1 MASGTSGL
9 RRLGFTLIELLV
21 VMAVIAILIALLLP
35 AVQRAREAAR
45 RVQCANNLKQI
56 GLALQNYES
65 HASVYPPSSVL
76 AGTGTTVTW
85 LNGWSVHG
93 RILPLLEKSAL
104 FNSINYNTSYRD
116 PVNTTVSAE
125 QVTMFLCPSE
135 YNRDLNNAP
144 FGKAGVTNY
153 GFNIGDWYVWGGFSG
168 PKGRSSFYP
177 NVSRKVTEF
186 VDGTSKTLMAAEVK
200 TYQPLR
206 RCNRQL
212 AVSDPNNIPSPN
224 ADHMTVAPDYGDT
237 TCSLG
242 SGHGAWSD
250 SNAHETGMTTA
261 WSPNR
266 FTGAPGIPD
275 LDLESRLLSQG
286 GPTFAAITARS
297 HHTGGVNAL
306 FADGTV
312 RFISS
317 SIDAI
322 IWRALGTI
330 AGGETPDQF

>member
-1 MASGTSGL
+1 MISTP
-9 RRLGFTLIELLV
+9 RRPGFTLIELLV
-21 VMAVIAILIALLLP
+21 VMAIIGALVALLLP
-35 AVQRAREAAR
+35 AVQQAREASR
-45 RVQCANNLKQI
+45 RVHCVNNLKQI

-65 HASVYPPSSVL
+65 LARVYPPSSVL

-93 RILPLLEKSAL
+93 RILPLLDKSAL
-104 FNSINYNTSYRD
+104 FNAINFNTSYRD
-116 PVNTTVSAE
+116 PVNTTVSA
-125 QVTMFLCPSE
+125 QRVTMYLCPSE
-135 YNRDLNNAP
+135 IRQELNTAP

-168 PKGRSSFYP
+168 PVGKNSFYP
-177 NVSRKVTEF
+177 NVSRRVAEF
-186 VDGTSKTLMAAEVK
+186 SDGTSKTLMAAEVN

-212 AVSDPNNIPSPN
+212 AVNNPGNIPPPY
-224 ADHMTVAPDYGDT
+224 ADHLTVAPDYADT

-242 SGHGAWSD
+242 MGHGAWSD

-261 WSPNR
+261 WAPNR

-297 HHTGGVNAL
+297 HHPGGVNAL
-306 FADGTV
+306 FADGNV

-317 SIDAI
+317 SIDAN

-330 AGGETPDQF
+330 QGGESVDQF